1 MRIIHDEMLAAAGFR
16 LQSRKKNDIA
26 YGDVRLHSIFQQPP
40 QCPITL
46 RRKLFFFGSCRQRR
60 PKQEL
65 DHALPSPRL
74 RQSCLHRGCHRTWRA
89 SFRQLYLEVRP
100 VSHIAALHS
109 PIESDMCSANP
120 LTSSMPVSF
129 TLHRFSQLPLR
140 LTPRYFPL
148 LGFLTLTSS
157 SAQLTR
163 VSPWL
168 LSPL

>member
-1 MRIIHDEMLAAAGFR
+1 MFAAVGFFGC
-16 LQSRKKNDIA
+16 KKNDIT
-26 YGDVRLHSIFQQPP
+26 YGDVRLHSIFQQPSP
-40 QCPITL
+40 CPITL

-65 DHALPSPRL
+65 DYVLPSPRL

-109 PIESDMCSANP
+109 PIESDMCSVNP